1 MLIRWRRRPSAS
13 SSGEAAGA
21 AVSTPVPMTA
31 LDERLAS
38 LRGLLTA
45 ERSRIR
51 PDTFDLLWAVL
62 EHTEGLVPSWD
73 HSASVRAA
81 DAVQLSET
89 LTLRVIPG
97 LEDFLLLPDADKP
110 AHAGTFHGD
119 VTRWAD
125 RIDRHR
131 RRLLRV
137 LTSGQD
143 ARREIDG
150 GPPGRR

>member
-62 EHTEGLVPSWD
+62 EHTEGLRPSWD
-73 HSASVRAA
+73 RSASVRAA

-97 LEDFLLLPDADKP
+97 LEDFLL
-110 AHAGTFHGD
+110 
-119 VTRWAD
+119 
-125 RIDRHR
+125 
-131 RRLLRV
+131 
-137 LTSGQD
+137 
-143 ARREIDG
+143 
-150 GPPGRR
+150 PGRRQAGSCRHIPRRRDALGGSDRAPPTTAPPGSHEPTGRATRD